1 MFKSRRAV
9 PVSDA
14 TCPAGGGETQKQTN
28 IKHGNKRV
36 SDKIQDQWQGFIFFF
51 FCGSLWRTCVVTR
64 AIREVKSHLSSRI
77 HPWNGKLIQH
87 NHRGWM
93 LEAGLAVITS
103 KTNTSPPPPTHFLL
117 LLCVRRPSAATAG
130 YSPQKTI
137 YSKKNKTTTN
147 NMQHYFCFNLLTS
160 WLQPQVVEEFSFWSE
175 CNSDIWIDECG
186 CAHLSFS
193 FIFSLQCKQ
202 TSQHTNITQTK
213 QSREGTH
220 HPPLQRTTKERS
232 VCKIC
237 TNDSITWSKYGR

>member
-36 SDKIQDQWQGFIFFF
+36 WVTRFRINGRDFF
-51 FCGSLWRTCVVTR
+51 FCGSLWRACVVTR

-103 KTNTSPPPPTHFLL
+103 KTNTPPPRPIFFSCCVWDAHQLL
-117 LLCVRRPSAATAG
+117 RRDIP
-130 YSPQKTI
+130 P
-137 YSKKNKTTTN
+137 KKQYTVKKKTTKN

-175 CNSDIWIDECG
+175 CNSDIWIDGCG

-193 FIFSLQCKQ
+193 FIFSLQCIQ

-213 QSREGTH
+213 LSREGTH